1 MKRFYTFF
9 ERIAVGQ
16 RISSSGVVVL
26 YDVHILLSMRL
37 NRMNHRKRLKWFLK
51 TTHGFQQLRLTGAI
65 ADVPR
70 RVTLVDYAIPDNL

>member
-1 MKRFYTFF
+1 
-9 ERIAVGQ
+9 
-16 RISSSGVVVL
+16 
-26 YDVHILLSMRL
+26 MRL